1 MNCSECQDI
10 IHAYQDDEL
19 EELLLAKTEAHLA
32 SCPDC
37 RHEAADLLASL
48 NRLRAT
54 FPDQIPSPALWDRI
68 QAQTSTR
75 EPI

>member
-19 EELLLAKTEAHLA
+19 EEQLLTKTEAHLA

-37 RHEAADLLASL
+37 RHEAADLVSFL
-48 NRLRAT
+48 NRLRAA
-54 FPDQIPSPALWDRI
+54 FPNQMPPAALWEKVRGR
-68 QAQTSTR
+68 TKTR
-75 EPI
+75 